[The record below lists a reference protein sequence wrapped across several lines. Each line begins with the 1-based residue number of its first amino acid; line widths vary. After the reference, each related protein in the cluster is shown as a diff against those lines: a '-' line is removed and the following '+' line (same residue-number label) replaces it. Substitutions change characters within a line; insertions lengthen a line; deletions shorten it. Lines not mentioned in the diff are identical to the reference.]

1 MGIQF
6 LTRLENTLKIIIL
19 EPYFVSYEL
28 FLGYKIN
35 VSLVDKVNKVELG
48 VIMPNFEHPKT
59 NLLTLSMDNINK

>member
-59 NLLTLSMDNINK
+59 ILLTLSMDNINK

>member
-35 VSLVDKVNKVELG
+35 VSLVDKINKVELG

-59 NLLTLSMDNINK
+59 IFN

>member
-59 NLLTLSMDNINK
+59 IFNYFINGQHK